1 MNTTNGSQGSA
12 SSNDNKGAPT
22 AGALPLFYKDPQPVN
37 SQRHAKAGIK
47 ESHDFRFARDTNS
60 VPLGADELFVA
71 LASYP
76 IVFTQTDPPVPAA
89 VLGVGG
95 DRNAFVDEEGRWRA
109 NTYIPAYIRRYPF
122 IFATGPDK
130 QLYLAIDEAA
140 DSFSPRGGKRLFEDA
155 APSKITQQA
164 RDFCQAFQ
172 GQLQIA
178 QALGA
183 ALQGAGVLEPKRID
197 IQRTDGA
204 SVSLDGFQV
213 VDEARFDALP
223 DEVFLEWRRSRL
235 LGLVYA
241 HLMSM
246 RRWQTFATPPGS
258 AQT

>member
-1 MNTTNGSQGSA
+1 MSATDGREGSG
-12 SSNDNKGAPT
+12 SSNDNKAAPA
-22 AGALPLFYKDPQPVN
+22 AGALPLFYKDPQPIN

-47 ESHDFRFARDTNS
+47 ESPDFRFARETNS

-71 LASYP
+71 LAFYP
-76 IVFTQTDPPVPAA
+76 IVFAQTDPPVPAA

-95 DRNAFVDEEGRWRA
+95 NRNEFVDETGQWRA
-109 NTYIPAYIRRYPF
+109 NAYIPAYIRRYPF
-122 IFATGPDK
+122 ILATGPSN

-140 DSFSPRGGKRLFEDA
+140 ESFSPNGGKRLFEDA
-155 APSKITQQA
+155 APSKVTQQA
-164 RDFCQAFQ
+164 LEFCQAFQ
-172 GQLQIA
+172 AQFQIA

-183 ALQGAGVLEPKRID
+183 ALKGADVLVSRRID

-204 SVSLDGFQV
+204 RVSLDGFQV

-223 DEVFLEWRRSRL
+223 DDVFLEWRRRRL

-246 RRWQTFATPPGS
+246 RRWQTFVAPPVATQP
-258 AQT
+258 

>member
-1 MNTTNGSQGSA
+1 MSATNGSDDSGSN
-12 SSNDNKGAPT
+12 NDNKAT
-22 AGALPLFYKDPQPVN
+22 AGALPLFYKNPQPVN

-71 LASYP
+71 LAFYP
-76 IVFTQTDPPVPAA
+76 IVFTQTDPPVAAA

-95 DRNAFVDEEGRWRA
+95 NRNAFVDETGQWRA

-122 IFATGPDK
+122 ILATAPAD
-130 QLYLAIDEAA
+130 QMYLAIDEAA
-140 DSFSPRGGKRLFEDA
+140 ESFSPQGGKRLFEDA
-155 APSKITQQA
+155 APSKVTQQA
-164 RDFCQAFQ
+164 LEFCQAFQ
-172 GQLQIA
+172 AQFQIA
-178 QALGA
+178 QALGKV
-183 ALQGAGVLEPKRID
+183 LQDAEVLVARRID

-204 SVSLDGFQV
+204 RVSLDGFQV

-223 DEVFLEWRRSRL
+223 DDVFLDWRRRRL

-246 RRWQTFATPPGS
+246 RRWQTFVAPPVA
-258 AQT
+258 AQP

>member
-1 MNTTNGSQGSA
+1 MSATNGSKDSE
-12 SSNDNKGAPT
+12 SSNDNKAAPT

-71 LASYP
+71 LAFYP
-76 IVFTQTDPPVPAA
+76 IVFAQTNPPVPAA

-95 DRNAFVDEEGRWRA
+95 DRNAFVDETGQWRA

-122 IFATGPDK
+122 IFATAPDN
-130 QLYLAIDEAA
+130 QMFLAIDEAA
-140 DSFSPRGGKRLFEDA
+140 ESFSPKGGKRLFEDA

-164 RDFCQAFQ
+164 LEFCQAFQ
-172 GQLQIA
+172 AQFQIGQT
-178 QALGA
+178 LGK
-183 ALQGAGVLEPKRID
+183 ALQGADVLVSRRID

-204 SVSLDGFQV
+204 RVALDGFQV

-223 DEVFLEWRRSRL
+223 DDVFLEWRRRRL

-246 RRWQTFATPPGS
+246 RRWQTFVAPPVTI
-258 AQT
+258 QP